1 MEGYTQVDQSW
12 IDYYIDGFTNIKDE
26 YGKNIVFYRKYD
38 ETPIKET
45 LNNNNIYKYKSKMKF
60 QGYNE
65 PPKSEPGSA
74 LFIKN
79 EDYNDLETYII
90 EQKEKKEKEQAIRDA
105 KRKEDEEDNIRKNT
119 EQINKTKEYILNTIL
134 DSQLLSEGDKESL
147 VNNVTNND
155 IEEYF
160 TLSNEHDQNFIFE
173 RVVRLLHNS
182 ITNMTNIFSSIQSI
196 FLPEIDNENI
206 ELKRIVTKND
216 RGGFITTYT
225 IKIKTPHIIFYYD
238 IKTQQFTLCKMI
250 IGKEYTIEDKNDS
263 FIIHTEP
270 LIYVSKPIKHI
281 ESKYLFYIYKVE
293 ANTVLD
299 SDENALRP
307 FNQNLNVAPNVQ
319 NVEQRQTSC
328 FGRACETFR
337 RYARINPGGGKR
349 THKQKKTRKHKKAHR
364 KMIQKRNNTIVQ
376 KLNFRNKR

>member
-1 MEGYTQVDQSW
+1 MEEEYTQVDQSW
-12 IDYYIDGFTNIKDE
+12 IDYYIDGFETIGITFYDKDKKQTNLDYYK
-26 YGKNIVFYRKYD
+26 
-38 ETPIKET
+38 
-45 LNNNNIYKYKSKMKF
+45 NIYKTRYEDNHPLEG
-60 QGYNE
+60 GYT
-65 PPKSEPGSA
+65 SYPGSP
-74 LFIKN
+74 LFIKKG
-79 EDYNDLETYII
+79 DYYKLEKYIS
-90 EQKEKKEKEQAIRDA
+90 EQIIKAEQESDINSVEQAIRDA
-105 KRKEDEEDNIRKNT
+105 KTKKNEEDNIRKNT

-155 IEEYF
+155 IQKKF
-160 TLSNEHDQNFIFE
+160 ILSNEYDQNFIFE

-216 RGGFITTYT
+216 RGFITTYT

-238 IKTQQFTLCKMI
+238 FKTQQFTLCKMI
-250 IGKEYTIEDKNDS
+250 IGKEYTIEDENES

-270 LIYVSKPIKHI
+270 LIYGSKPIQTN

-307 FNQNLNVAPNVQ
+307 FNQNPNVAPIVAP

-349 THKQKKTRKHKKAHR
+349 TRKQKKTRKNKKAHR
-364 KMIQKRNNTIVQ
+364 KMIHK
-376 KLNFRNKR
+376 KK